1 MSKHTPGPWVISNNS
16 AFLIRAGDADTGRH
30 IAQVGPANYH
40 PSFAVDEP
48 NARLIAAAP
57 DLLEAL
63 EKAAAYIEGLESFT
77 GKNLEVAGWHL
88 NGATEPLDKFFEDN
102 STGDELSMALAA
114 IAKARG
120 EP

>member
-1 MSKHTPGPWVISNNS
+1 MSKHTPGPWVVSNNS
-16 AFLIRAGDADTGRH
+16 AFLIRAGDADIGRH

-63 EKAAAYIEGLESFT
+63 ERLKCEVILSDVDMDYIKSHFQPHLDKAAA
-77 GKNLEVAGWHL
+77 
-88 NGATEPLDKFFEDN
+88 
-102 STGDELSMALAA
+102 A
-114 IAKARG
+114 ISKARG